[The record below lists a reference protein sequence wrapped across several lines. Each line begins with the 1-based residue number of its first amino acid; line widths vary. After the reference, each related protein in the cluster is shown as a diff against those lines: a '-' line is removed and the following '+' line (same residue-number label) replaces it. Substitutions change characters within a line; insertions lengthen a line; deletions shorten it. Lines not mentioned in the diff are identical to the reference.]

1 MVDDVCKNHKKV
13 VLFLG
18 VAEDPDPDFDP
29 LDYATRKIMVQNDYP
44 NIIILPIKNNRS
56 DIKWSKNIDELINM
70 SFGDH
75 KALLY
80 GSRDSFIPHYF
91 GKNQTVELISDT
103 NFSGSNV
110 RRDIRRGD
118 VLGSSDY
125 RTGIITGKG
134 DRKPTAFNTVH
145 IACVNNNN
153 EVLLSKLNDID
164 KWQFIGDYIDPKDD
178 SKESSV
184 IRIFSNET
192 NGCEVSDLK
201 YICSQK
207 LDDYRYCRSKDS
219 LMTTLFSGT
228 FLWGGVKSKDEDI
241 ELRWFSIIELKD
253 LTELGIEKLIISEHI
268 PLMEK
273 FLNK

>member
-1 MVDDVCKNHKKV
+1 MDDVCKNHKKV

-18 VAEDPDPDFDP
+18 VAEDPDPEVDP
-29 LDYATRKIMVQNDYP
+29 LDFATRKIMIQNDYP
-44 NIIILPIKNNRS
+44 SIIILPLKNNRS

-70 SFGDH
+70 SFGGS

-91 GKNQTVELISDT
+91 GKNQTVELITDT
-103 NFSGSNV
+103 NFSGTQV
-110 RRDIRRGD
+110 RKEIRRD

-125 RTGIITGKG
+125 RAGVITGKG

-145 IACVNNNN
+145 IACVNSNN
-153 EVLLSKLNDID
+153 ELLLTKQKDID
-164 KWQFIGDYIDPKDD
+164 KWQFIGDFIDPKDE
-178 SKESSV
+178 SKELSV
-184 IRIFSNET
+184 NRIFNDET
-192 NGCEVSDLK
+192 NGCEISDLK
-201 YICSQK
+201 YVCSQK
-207 LDDYRYCRSKDS
+207 LDDYRYRRSKDS

-241 ELRWFSIIELKD
+241 ELEWFSITELKN

-268 PLMEK
+268 PLMDK
-273 FLNK
+273 FLNQ